1 MQLLVP
7 GQVLFNPLIIIIV
20 AIAAIILLL
29 LFMKVYQARHAA
41 GKKDRPGTR
50 NGKLPGDS
58 ITPLHGT
65 PEKRHGKLS
74 EKKQPGVEV
83 PFADPG
89 DISKNLQAI
98 VSKYHLIAITLST
111 TDGLVIA
118 STSEFGPEDAA
129 NYGNALK
136 PGDTLSVP
144 GIRLFSIGHKG
155 SAVIGIVRSGDPITD
170 ILLGNIRN
178 DTEKIMDWCI

>member
-7 GQVLFNPLIIIIV
+7 GQVSFNPLIILIV

-29 LFMKVYQARHAA
+29 LFMKMYQARHAT
-41 GKKDRPGTR
+41 GKKDRPGIR
-50 NGKLPGDS
+50 NAKHPGDS
-58 ITPLHGT
+58 TAPLPGT
-65 PEKRHGKLS
+65 PETRHEKLS
-74 EKKQPGVEV
+74 EKKQQGVEV

-89 DISKNLQAI
+89 DITKNLQAI

-111 TDGLVIA
+111 TDGLMIA
-118 STSEFGPEDAA
+118 STSEYGPEDSAY
-129 NYGNALK
+129 YGLILK

-144 GIRLFSIGHKG
+144 GMRLFSIGHKG

-178 DTEKIMDWCI
+178 DTEKIMDWLI